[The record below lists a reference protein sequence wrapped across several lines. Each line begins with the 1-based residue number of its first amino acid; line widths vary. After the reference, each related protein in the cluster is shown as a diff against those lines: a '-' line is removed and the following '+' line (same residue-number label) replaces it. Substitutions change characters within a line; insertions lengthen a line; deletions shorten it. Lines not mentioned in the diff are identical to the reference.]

1 MRNGLI
7 SHLYFKDSSNFSNTF
22 RPFNDSHSSC
32 TPHVIMIDSF
42 FPRCVSQRFDKIFTK
57 IRNCRMT
64 NFAIYIFKK
73 RFRNKSYKILLEKLG
88 NTVRVFL
95 PKFSNARASQFRS
108 PTGSWNRGGRGGGW
122 ILQNGSTSVK
132 FLISALLSGI
142 YTISIVSMRRWGE
155 RIRARGRGKGRKIA
169 APCNIDFRDEYG
181 RPWCLVAGTNAL
193 AAELVFQIRNFEP
206 PLGRY

>member
-42 FPRCVSQRFDKIFTK
+42 FPKCVSQRFDKIFTK
-57 IRNCRMT
+57 IRNCRMV

-73 RFRNKSYKILLEKLG
+73 RFRNESYKILLEKLG

-108 PTGSWNRGGRGGGW
+108 PTGSWNRGSRGGWVDFAKWVHEREISHQRFIIGD
-122 ILQNGSTSVK
+122 LHDFDCFDATLGRTNTS
-132 FLISALLSGI
+132 A
-142 YTISIVSMRRWGE
+142 
-155 RIRARGRGKGRKIA
+155 RARQR
-169 APCNIDFRDEYG
+169 
-181 RPWCLVAGTNAL
+181 
-193 AAELVFQIRNFEP
+193 
-206 PLGRY
+206 

>member
-1 MRNGLI
+1 MCNGLI

-57 IRNCRMT
+57 IRNCHGQLLYT
-64 NFAIYIFKK
+64 FLKK
-73 RFRNKSYKILLEKLG
+73 DFVTKVI
-88 NTVRVFL
+88 
-95 PKFSNARASQFRS
+95 KFSCRNLEIPYAFFFQNFPTRAPPNFEARQEVGIEVA
-108 PTGSWNRGGRGGGW
+108 GGGGW

>member
-1 MRNGLI
+1 MHNGLI

-57 IRNCRMT
+57 IRNCRMA

-73 RFRNKSYKILLEKLG
+73 RFRNESYKILLEKLG

-108 PTGSWNRGGRGGGW
+108 PTGSWNRGGRGGVGGFCKMGPRAW
-122 ILQNGSTSVK
+122 NFS
-132 FLISALLSGI
+132 SALYYRGFTRFRLFRCD
-142 YTISIVSMRRWGE
+142 VGE
-155 RIRARGRGKGRKIA
+155 NEYERAGA
-169 APCNIDFRDEYG
+169 AKVEKLQPRAI
-181 RPWCLVAGTNAL
+181 
-193 AAELVFQIRNFEP
+193 
-206 PLGRY
+206 